1 MGGLERLL
9 SMATLR
15 RHWES
20 RVALRLV
27 TLSAR
32 IRHLC
37 GGSLI
42 ISNCLPLRFLNSP
55 SYNPA
60 HSQRT
65 LGTALYASFVSD
77 TAVYSSHGSF
87 QNRDTKFSKKTSA
100 SLVSAR
106 SRRSHLDKGLT
117 RHGRSIWGAKSQQRE
132 RQIILL
138 NRNEVVG

>member
-15 RHWES
+15 GHWES
-20 RVALRLV
+20 LVALRLV

-60 HSQRT
+60 QSQRT
-65 LGTALYASFVSD
+65 SGVALYASFVSD
-77 TAVYSSHGSF
+77 TAVCLSHGNF
-87 QNRDTKFSKKTSA
+87 QNRDIKFSEKTGA
-100 SLVSAR
+100 SLVSTP
-106 SRRSHLDKGLT
+106 SRRSDLDNGLT
-117 RHGRSIWGAKSQQRE
+117 RHGRSIWGPKSQRRE
-132 RQIILL
+132 REIILL
-138 NRNEVVG
+138 NRNEVVR